1 MGRQI
6 AHAITIDQLFDM
18 IGVRFDPEN
27 LILGRLELIGTFL
40 TWERTMYSAS
50 KI

>member
-18 IGVRFDPEN
+18 IGVRFDPEKFDSGPSRIN
-27 LILGRLELIGTFL
+27 WHFL
-40 TWERTMYSAS
+40 TWEKTMCLAS